1 MGKYLNQAITEVG
14 VLIVEGLRESIFQKG
29 ISSSGDLAASIKPI
43 VTIERGKATML
54 QIEMAGYAQF
64 VEDGRRKG
72 AKQPPST
79 AIKEWIQQK
88 GISKPT
94 KYSLD
99 SFAFVIARSISRKGI
114 KPRPFIQTTVDSTM
128 KNKGYDL
135 ILDGILKDLIAS

>member
-128 KNKGYDL
+128 KNRGYDL
-135 ILDGILKDLIAS
+135 LLDGILKDLIAS

>member
-14 VLIVEGLRESIFQKG
+14 VLIVEGLRESLFQKG

-43 VTIERGKATML
+43 VTVEKGKATIL
-54 QIEMAGYAQF
+54 QIQMAGYAQF
-64 VEDGRRKG
+64 VEEGRRKG
-72 AKQPPST
+72 AKQPPSS

-88 GISKPT
+88 GIARPQ

-99 SFAFVIARSISRKGI
+99 AFAFVIARSISRKGI

-135 ILDGILKDLIAS
+135 LLDGILKDLIAV

>member
-43 VTIERGKATML
+43 VTIEKGKATIL
-54 QIEMAGYAQF
+54 QIQMASYAQF
-64 VEDGRRKG
+64 VEEGRRKG

-79 AIKEWIQQK
+79 AIKEWIVQK
-88 GISKPT
+88 GITKPQ

-99 SFAFVIARSISRKGI
+99 AFAFVIARSISRKGI

-128 KNKGYDL
+128 KNRGYDL
-135 ILDGILKDLIAS
+135 LLDGVLKDLISS

>member
-1 MGKYLNQAITEVG
+1 M
-14 VLIVEGLRESIFQKG
+14 
-29 ISSSGDLAASIKPI
+29 AA
-43 VTIERGKATML
+43 
-54 QIEMAGYAQF
+54 YAQF
-64 VEDGRRKG
+64 VEEGRRKG

-88 GISKPT
+88 GISKPS

-128 KNKGYDL
+128 KNRGYDL
-135 ILDGILKDLIAS
+135 LLDGILKDLIAS

>member
-64 VEDGRRKG
+64 VEEGRRKG
-72 AKQPPST
+72 AKQPPSI

-135 ILDGILKDLIAS
+135 LLDGILKDLIAS